1 MDISNILKNL
11 VSKLK
16 TLFIQY
22 PKEEQTGQF
31 LTLNENSQPIW
42 KPVLKTGATST
53 RTEWALQANDK
64 NQAYITPHSGT
75 VVYVGTTKPESATEG
90 DTYISNGQT
99 FIYNGND
106 WINTYGVAHE
116 ATRSELSVKSDTNA
130 NLYAKPTDGSVV
142 YYGTNKPEDITKG
155 NVYMSDGQI
164 YVSNGE
170 SWDTPYGLEHT
181 SDRTSLAVTTDT
193 SGNLQAAQPEGGV
206 VYNGNEEP
214 TNPTKGDA
222 YIKDHVLRIHD
233 GSKWDSVGVTSQI
246 LTQNSNDQYTIDWA
260 DGYKICYLS
269 VAESKSTDSI
279 RFTLQNVPE
288 TGILRI
294 LLYTDKDREVQIV
307 TENMSVNPVSY
318 KSNSN
323 TVSST
328 ANRYL
333 LLDIL
338 TINSAVYINN

>member
-31 LTLNENSQPIW
+31 LTLNENSQPTW

-64 NQAYITPHSGT
+64 NQAYITPYSGT
-75 VVYVGTTKPESATEG
+75 VVYVGTKPESPTEG

-99 FIYNGND
+99 FIYNGSD
-106 WINTYGVAHE
+106 WVNTYGVAHA
-116 ATRSELSVKSDTNA
+116 ATRSELSVQSDTEA
-130 NLYAKPTDGSVV
+130 NLYAVPTDGSVV

-155 NVYMSDGQI
+155 NVYISGGQI

-170 SWDTPYGLEHT
+170 SWDTPYGLSHT
-181 SDRTSLAVTTDT
+181 TDRTSLAVTADG
-193 SGNLQAAQPEGGV
+193 SGNLQAAQPDGGV
-206 VYNGNEEP
+206 VYNGNEAP
-214 TNPTKGDA
+214 VNSTKGDA
-222 YIKDHVLRIHD
+222 YIKDHVLRIYN

-246 LTQNSNDQYTIDWA
+246 LTQTSDDQYTIDWT

-269 VAESKSTDSI
+269 VKESASTDVMQ
-279 RFTLQNVPE
+279 FTLQNIPDAGV
-288 TGILRI
+288 LRI

-307 TENMSVNPVSY
+307 TEDTSVNPVSY
-318 KSNSN
+318 KSGSN
-323 TVSST
+323 AVAAT

-333 LLDIL
+333 LLEIV
-338 TINSAVYINN
+338 TINSVVYINN